1 MLMSMCSIT
10 FWQLILIGACLC
22 IVDIVFSGGKRN
34 LCLCYMI
41 VILKL
46 TFDLMFGGGT
56 GIHCSSLYDG
66 DFKCNFS
73 IFNFMNSLN
82 HTTKL

>member
-1 MLMSMCSIT
+1 
-10 FWQLILIGACLC
+10 
-22 IVDIVFSGGKRN
+22 
-34 LCLCYMI
+34 MI

-56 GIHCSSLYDG
+56 GIHCSTLYDG

-82 HTTKL
+82 HTTKLWKPFVEAEIANTQVLNFPARKSKES